1 MTEKQSITNTVSN
14 QIAII
19 AILFVILM
27 SITAIAA
34 AKTIYHTKAG
44 YVVAQSKSDLS
55 RFVGYASA
63 NDYGAMN
70 AMLRSG
76 RAIKMRAGLAVYIED
91 SSWGLIKIRPVGK
104 IITVWTV
111 REAVK

>member
-1 MTEKQSITNTVSN
+1 MKKLTAITILT
-14 QIAII
+14 II
-19 AILFVILM
+19 CIFGL
-27 SITAIAA
+27 TAIAA
-34 AKTIYHTKAG
+34 AKTVYHTKAG